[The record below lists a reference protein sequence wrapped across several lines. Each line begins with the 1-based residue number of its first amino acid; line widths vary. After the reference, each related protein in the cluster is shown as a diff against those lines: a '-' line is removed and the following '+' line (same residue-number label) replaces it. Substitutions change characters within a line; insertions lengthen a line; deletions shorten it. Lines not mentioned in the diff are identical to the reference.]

1 MKILYAI
8 QGTGNGHISRALE
21 IVPILKQKGETD
33 VLISSSQWDL
43 ELPFEVKYRFHG
55 LGFVFG
61 KNGGIDFTKTYLALD
76 TAKLLNEIKSI
87 PIQEYDII
95 ISDFEP
101 ISCWAAKLNNKVCIG
116 LSNQAATLHP
126 LAPKPKKSDPLGK
139 AVLNHYAPVTHS
151 YGFHFKSFD
160 SSISTPIIRK
170 EIRNA
175 IPSNKGHI
183 TIYLPSYDDKR
194 IIEKLKHFRDIEFQV
209 FSKHIRKEYKKSNFL
224 VKPLTNSAF
233 IESLASSNGVIT
245 NAGFGTTSE
254 ALFLGKKLIVIPMK
268 NQFEQHCN
276 AAVLKSMGVT
286 VIKSFKKKHLPEIK
300 QWVKHGRSIE
310 VNYIDNTEKIID
322 TIIEKHLNEKV
333 IAKTTKK
340 EMNFFE
346 KIMSLKIDEN

>member
-1 MKILYAI
+1 MNNYVTIKRL
-8 QGTGNGHISRALE
+8 TL
-21 IVPILKQKGETD
+21 
-33 VLISSSQWDL
+33 
-43 ELPFEVKYRFHG
+43 
-55 LGFVFG
+55 
-61 KNGGIDFTKTYLALD
+61 
-76 TAKLLNEIKSI
+76 IKSI

-183 TIYLPSYDDKR
+183 TVYLPSYDDKR

-209 FSKHIRKEYKKSNFL
+209 FSKHIRKEYKKSHNWLTTGEIHELRTWLRKRFL
-224 VKPLTNSAF
+224 PDAQQQNSR
-233 IESLASSNGVIT
+233 
-245 NAGFGTTSE
+245 
-254 ALFLGKKLIVIPMK
+254 
-268 NQFEQHCN
+268 
-276 AAVLKSMGVT
+276 SMQG
-286 VIKSFKKKHLPEIK
+286 S
-300 QWVKHGRSIE
+300 
-310 VNYIDNTEKIID
+310 
-322 TIIEKHLNEKV
+322 
-333 IAKTTKK
+333 
-340 EMNFFE
+340 
-346 KIMSLKIDEN
+346 